1 MVLLALITKRSG
13 GVKNS
18 KYKKKNNNLDSLNII
33 GARSMFVRNSL
44 NKRVNKCCNIYFK
57 LNK

>member
-1 MVLLALITKRSG
+1 MVLLLKITNRSG
-13 GVKNS
+13 GVGQT
-18 KYKKKNNNLDSLNII
+18 KYKTKKNHLDSLNII

-44 NKRVNKCCNIYFK
+44 NKRVNKCCNIFFK